1 MYLQKG
7 YTFVAEARTTDQ
19 PLQSGVWRM
28 RMIGSL
34 SPLPA
39 PLRNEVNC
47 SFVTKEIRDYYV
59 PNSKNTVF
67 RYVLI
72 QICSVAILSFLSPLL
87 LT

>member
-67 RYVLI
+67 R
-72 QICSVAILSFLSPLL
+72 
-87 LT
+87 